1 MSETAKHGPHS
12 RAHHHE
18 PSPSNSPPPSSSP
31 PSSDSQPPSTS
42 QPPLASQPTDNG
54 NLLTDPALGFDSVTA
69 YSIDGTGNNPSNPG
83 LGAANTDE
91 VMLAPANFAPGTS
104 STPVDG
110 PNPRDISNA
119 IFANDQNANDPGGR
133 SAYMYAFGQ
142 FVDHDIDLNVDQT
155 TAADG
160 SNVLSFS
167 IPSDDPLL
175 PGGSEISITRGQ
187 VDPANGNAVNSVTQ
201 YLDLSQVYGSDPATA
216 ASLRNPDG
224 TLQTS
229 PGDYLPIVDGQYVG
243 GDVRAAENPDLTSL
257 DVLFVR
263 EHNYWVGQLH
273 AQDPSL
279 NGDQLYSMARAITT
293 AEYQNIVYTEFL
305 PGLLG
310 PNTLTQ
316 YQGYNPNVSP
326 QIFEEFSTAA
336 YRFGHSIVSPT
347 ETKIANDGTVLEQQ
361 DLVAASA
368 EPPSAYPTN
377 GGADALL
384 RNLAQDY
391 SQQEGATINSD
402 LRNMLNANPPGDV
415 GDLAAIDILRERDLG
430 IATLNQTREALGMT
444 PYTSFDQITSDPTLA
459 NELQQVYGSVDQ
471 VDLFVGGLAED
482 PASGGSMVGPTFQ
495 AIIAQQF
502 ENLRDGDPL
511 FYQNQGFSP
520 QLMTQIQ
527 NTTLSDLIVRDTD
540 TTAMQRDAFVA
551 TVRHSSDVASPNP
564 DAPQLVIGVD
574 TDNATIAG
582 SPGVDNTIVA
592 GLGDNQQLT
601 GGGTS
606 NTFMFLGSGHND
618 TVTDFNPATD
628 TLDFENTMSP
638 MDFSNVTWSSAPDG
652 SAILQVNG
660 NTVLLTGVS
669 ESQVTAGNF
678 AFNQQDPALQSQ
690 QMFAGQT

>member
-1 MSETAKHGPHS
+1 MSETAKRDPHNS
-12 RAHHHE
+12 AHHHE
-18 PSPSNSPPPSSSP
+18 TNSSTSSPPASSPPPSI
-31 PSSDSQPPSTS
+31 
-42 QPPLASQPTDNG
+42 SQPTDNG
-54 NLLTDPALGFDSVTA
+54 SLLVDPAVGFDSVTA
-69 YSIDGTGNNPSNPG
+69 YSVDGTGNNPSNPD

-91 VMLAPANFAPGTS
+91 TRLAPANFAPGTTN
-104 STPVDG
+104 TPVDG
-110 PNPRDISNA
+110 PNPRDVSNA
-119 IFANDQNANDPGGR
+119 IFATPQDEDPGGR

-142 FVDHDIDLNVDQT
+142 FIDHDIDLNNVQ
-155 TAADG
+155 TAAVDG
-160 SNVLSFS
+160 SNVMSFT
-167 IPSDDPLL
+167 IPSDDPTLT
-175 PGGSEISITRGQ
+175 PGSQISILRGQ
-187 VDPANGNAVNSVTQ
+187 TDPANGNAVNSVTQ

-229 PGDYLPIVDGQYVG
+229 SGEYLPIVNGQYVG

-263 EHNYWVGQLH
+263 EHNYWVNQLH
-273 AQDPSL
+273 TEDPSL
-279 NGDQLYSMARAITT
+279 SGDQLYSMARAITT
-293 AEYQNIVYTEFL
+293 AEYQNIVYSEFL
-305 PGLLG
+305 PHLLG
-310 PNTLTQ
+310 ANGVTE
-316 YQGYNPNVSP
+316 YQGYNPNVTP

-336 YRFGHSIVSPT
+336 YRFGHSTVSPE
-347 ETKIANDGTVLEQQ
+347 ETKIANDGTILEQK

-368 EPPSAYPTN
+368 EQTSDLPPN
-377 GGADALL
+377 GGTSGLL
-384 RNLAQDY
+384 RNLAQDF
-391 SQQEGATINSD
+391 SQQSSATINDD
-402 LRNMLNANPPGDV
+402 LRNMLNANPPGEE

-459 NELQQVYGSVDQ
+459 SELQQAYGSVDQ

-527 NTTLSDLIVRDTD
+527 NTTLSDLIVRDTN
-540 TTAMQRDAFVA
+540 TTAMQPDAFVA
-551 TVRHSSDVASPNP
+551 TERHSSDVASPNT

-574 TDNATIAG
+574 TDNAAIAG
-582 SPGVDNTIVA
+582 TPGVDNTIVA

-618 TVTDFNPATD
+618 IVTDFNPATD
-628 TLDFENTMSP
+628 TLDFENTRSP

-660 NTVLLTGVS
+660 NAVQLTGVS
-669 ESQVTAGNF
+669 ELQVTAGNVE
-678 AFNQQDPALQSQ
+678 FNQQNPALQSQ